1 MISAVFVG
9 SDSAFIGDT
18 EYDEVGQKASF
29 TEKSFIE
36 AINGG
41 ACFIPEKS
49 YRAVG
54 FTADELAA
62 YGPAGLRH
70 NPTNDFCQKLA
81 LAQQVFRDLQSLLS
95 REEAR
100 QNILSSI
107 ADI

>member
-29 TEKSFIE
+29 AEKFFVDV
-36 AINGG
+36 INGG
-41 ACFIPEKS
+41 ACFIPQKS
-49 YRAVG
+49 YEAIG

-62 YGPAGLRH
+62 YGPAGLRD

-95 REEAR
+95 REEDR
-100 QNILSSI
+100 QNILSRI
-107 ADI
+107 ADN